1 MSSELLGS
9 IVLKIINAYDWLFFK
24 SLFFRGSHSPFRVF
38 ALCTI
43 FVRMPGFEPELL
55 GPHFPKVILM
65 ISTFMQFVRNTNK
78 HLKLLQRKIQLD
90 GKREGANASF
100 LRSNL
105 ADPCCTE
112 PCQYHSQYQQLMSYC
127 TIFGRNIRNRT
138 GDNVSAVHRASR
150 WSTPPTTPPLP
161 WYFVGLVICVA

>member
-1 MSSELLGS
+1 MVKKNEPFLRLFCRFIKFLEPTIRGIKSVVPRKSNHSKLFTGCFTYKVNRSQREKQMSSELLGS

-43 FVRMPGFEPELL
+43 FVRMPGFEPKLL

-78 HLKLLQRKIQLD
+78 HLKLLQRIQ
-90 GKREGANASF
+90 ENSPY
-100 LRSNL
+100 SW
-105 ADPCCTE
+105 
-112 PCQYHSQYQQLMSYC
+112 Q
-127 TIFGRNIRNRT
+127 
-138 GDNVSAVHRASR
+138 HR
-150 WSTPPTTPPLP
+150 
-161 WYFVGLVICVA
+161 